1 MTVRASQ
8 LTRQRVRSAW
18 IFLAPMLIVLTLV
31 AGWPLLRT
39 FIFSFTDATLTA
51 GSEDNF
57 VGFQNYLFY
66 GPNVNDYD
74 EELGG
79 YFVFW
84 EPDNAALVWEPDA
97 RRFIDLDTGEPY
109 AGEVDR
115 SQVFS
120 WQGVLVDGLWWR
132 SVWNTLVF
140 SVFSVALEVVLGVAV
155 ALTLNAHIPGRGILR
170 AAVLIPWAIPTVV
183 SAQMWGWMLND
194 QYGVINEMLLGLGV
208 IETRLAWTADSAL
221 ALPSVIAVD
230 VWKTTPFMAL
240 LILAALQ
247 LLPGEI
253 YEAAKVDGIHPVR
266 TFLKVTL
273 PLIRPALM
281 VAVIFRSLD
290 ALRMFD
296 LVYVLTSNSRDTMMM
311 SVFARQQLVDFQNV
325 GYGSAAST
333 MLFLIIAAFT
343 VTYIALG
350 RVNFSE
356 R

>member
-18 IFLAPMLIVLTLV
+18 MFLVPMLVVLTLV

-39 FIFSFTDATLTA
+39 FIFSFTDASLTA
-51 GSEDNF
+51 GEETNF
-57 VGFQNYLFY
+57 VGFDNYLYY
-66 GPNVNDYD
+66 GPNLNDYD

-84 EPDNAALVWEPDA
+84 EPDNAALVWMPDDGE
-97 RRFIDLDTGEPY
+97 FVDLDTGEPY
-109 AGEVDR
+109 QGTVDK

-120 WQGVLVDGLWWR
+120 WQGMLVDGLWWR
-132 SVWNTLVF
+132 SVWNTVVF
-140 SVFSVALEVVLGVAV
+140 SLFSVGLEVILGTAI
-155 ALTLNAHIPGRGILR
+155 ARTLNAHIPGRGLLR

-194 QYGVINEMLLGLGV
+194 QYGVVNEMLLGLGV
-208 IETRLAWTADSAL
+208 LSERAAWTAESAL

-240 LILAALQ
+240 LVLAALQ

-266 TFLKVTL
+266 TFLRVTL

-281 VAVIFRSLD
+281 VAIIFRSLD

-350 RVNFSE
+350 RVNFQE